1 MDKQGETTMALE
13 VNISKDNADYYI
25 EVYTKD
31 YKLDS
36 DEKTVVQTGVTR
48 LAYIAGYRDYDVAE
62 ADQLQTWLEL
72 RNKLKE
78 AYETYPDGEVTV
90 KLVIKDDWVNV

>member
-1 MDKQGETTMALE
+1 MAVE

-36 DEKTVVQTGVTR
+36 DEKTVVQIGVTR
-48 LAYIAGYRDYDVAE
+48 LAYIAGYRDYDTAE

-90 KLVIKDDWVNV
+90 KLVIKDEWINCV

>member
-1 MDKQGETTMALE
+1 MVVE
-13 VNISKDNADYYI
+13 VNLSKDNADYYV
-25 EVYTKD
+25 EAYVAERVN
-31 YKLDS
+31 
-36 DEKTVVQTGVTR
+36 DELKKIR
-48 LAYIAGYRDYDVAE
+48 LAYVAGYRDYDLGE
-62 ADQLQTWLEL
+62 EDQLQTWLDL

>member
-1 MDKQGETTMALE
+1 MAVE
-13 VNISKDNADYYI
+13 VNISKENADYYV
-25 EVYTKD
+25 EAYTKD
-31 YKLDS
+31 YKVNED
-36 DEKTVVQTGVTR
+36 KTIEGMGVTR
-48 LAYIAGYRDYDVAE
+48 LAYVAGYRDYELGDEEQIA
-62 ADQLQTWLEL
+62 TWLDL

>member
-1 MDKQGETTMALE
+1 MALE

-48 LAYIAGYRDYDVAE
+48 LAYIAGYRDYDLGE
-62 ADQLQTWLEL
+62 EDQLQTWLEL

-78 AYETYPDGEVTV
+78 AYETYPDGEVTI

>member
-1 MDKQGETTMALE
+1 MAVE

-31 YKLDS
+31 YKIDS
-36 DEKTVVQTGVTR
+36 DEKTVIQTGITR
-48 LAYIAGYRDYDVAE
+48 LAYVAGYRDYDLGE
-62 ADQLQTWLEL
+62 EDQLQTWLDL